1 MFVSRTINGET
12 ASMTE
17 AEWARRGMLLNNAHV
32 MFGGTINFHT
42 TKLFLCIAQH
52 YELLDEHEFIPCQ
65 MHP

>member
-1 MFVSRTINGET
+1 
-12 ASMTE
+12 MTE